1 MMQRRHESR
10 YYSSE
15 GLRHL
20 QRQINEL
27 WEHFEA
33 LRQAHV
39 KSGGTGTG
47 PVPVDPEAGPDIAT
61 VDRRV
66 EDMEEPRTLTP
77 EEIGNMTGITEV
89 MTGHQPPA
97 LNPQSFKVIPTGRG
111 WYQVVDSEGKPIHE
125 GKLRAKPAYDRLQ
138 EAMGAV

>member
-1 MMQRRHESR
+1 MIHRQHESQ

-27 WEHFEA
+27 WA
-33 LRQAHV
+33 L
-39 KSGGTGTG
+39 
-47 PVPVDPEAGPDIAT
+47 

-66 EDMEEPRTLTP
+66 EDVKVAVSPAEECMSPVTLMTYKDGELVPRDP
-77 EEIGNMTGITEV
+77 
-89 MTGHQPPA
+89 PPA
-97 LNPQSFKVIPTGRG
+97 LNPQPFKVIPTGRG

-125 GKLRAKPAYDRLQ
+125 GKLREAQAKVRL
-138 EAMGAV
+138 EMAVAAAMRGE